1 MLIAEITIQDTY
13 PIAMVCSINV
23 KAEEAE
29 EKIQTAL
36 AGIKD
41 GTYTSVYQAA
51 KELGVSRATLD
62 RRLKGGKS
70 RTKAKES
77 AQ

>member
-1 MLIAEITIQDTY
+1 
-13 PIAMVCSINV
+13 MVRPINV

-41 GTYTSVYQAA
+41 GTYTSAYQAA

-77 AQ
+77 A